1 MMTTETTMKS
11 IMRVWV
17 MIVWL
22 TAGVVMGNP
31 IDDPL
36 GYAVIVQQSPA
47 EGGVV
52 MPASGVMTV
61 TPGEKVTLTA
71 KPNPGYRF
79 VYWLGDVSNA
89 TASST
94 IIQADSPK
102 LVIAVFERE
111 EFEKPLELALGA
123 GGGNGSLHA
132 SPYPLSGPG
141 ATTAGTG
148 PGRIRPMVVP
158 PPQPP
163 EEDEGD
169 FPVPGDDNTIPE
181 PATILLLACGMVAI
195 SRIRCK

>member
-1 MMTTETTMKS
+1 MMTMQTTMKT
-11 IMRVWV
+11 ITRAGV
-17 MIVWL
+17 MLAWL
-22 TAGVVMGNP
+22 TVGVVMSNP

-47 EGGVV
+47 DGGVV

-102 LVIAVFERE
+102 LIIAVFERE

-123 GGGNGSLHA
+123 GGSNGNLHA

-169 FPVPGDDNTIPE
+169 FPVPGDDTIPE
-181 PATILLLACGMVAI
+181 PATILLLGCGMIAV
-195 SRIRCK
+195 SRLRSK